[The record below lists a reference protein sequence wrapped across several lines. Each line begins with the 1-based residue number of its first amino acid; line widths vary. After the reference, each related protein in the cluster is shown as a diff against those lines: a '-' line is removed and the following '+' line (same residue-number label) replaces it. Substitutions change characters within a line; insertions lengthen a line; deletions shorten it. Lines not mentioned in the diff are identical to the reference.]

1 MKANVLKKLNENIPD
16 FIKVLGKN
24 VIRKKL
30 INNKVFIKQYDELK
44 RFEKLEYCEKKEIQF
59 NRLKKTLCY
68 AYENTI
74 YYKTSFDNLEFNPYD
89 MKDISEF
96 KKIPIVT
103 KKEILDRY
111 DEFISNEKMDYY
123 SSNTGGSTGKILKI
137 LLDKDS
143 IYKEKAYIYY
153 HWSKLGYD
161 YKKSKLITFKL
172 LNYKVKKY
180 NPLYNEM
187 ILSSFS
193 INNNKID
200 EYKKII
206 EKFKPDFIH
215 GYQSA
220 IYSFCKVLKANKIKL
235 SVNIK
240 GVFLISETMEEAKRI
255 FIEEYFNCKS
265 LAFYGHTERSVFAEE
280 GIDRLYRFNE
290 SYGFTEIETDNE
302 SNRIICTGF
311 LNKKM
316 PIIRY
321 ATDDMAQIEKDGFQ
335 IYGHRQKEVL
345 IGKHEEEMS
354 FATLEFN
361 DEIFARIRS
370 YQYVQREKGK
380 FTFNIIPEDSISDE
394 DIKLIK
400 KILDNTLGNAFDYT
414 IEVVN
419 EVTLSSRGKFSP
431 IIQYLN

>member
-16 FIKVLGKN
+16 IIKVLGKD

-30 INNKVFIKQYDELK
+30 INNRIFIKQYEELK
-44 RFEKLEYCEKKEIQF
+44 RFENFEDCKKKEIQF
-59 NRLKKTLCY
+59 NTLKKTLCY

-74 YYKTSFDNLEFNPYD
+74 YYKNTFDKLGFNPYQI
-89 MKDISEF
+89 KDISEF

-111 DEFISNEKMDYY
+111 DEFVSNEKMDYY
-123 SSNTGGSTGKILKI
+123 SASTGGSTGKILKI
-137 LLDKDS
+137 LLGKDS

-161 YKKSKLITFKL
+161 YKKSKLITFRGLDFKG
-172 LNYKVKKY
+172 KKY
-180 NPLYNEM
+180 NPLYNEI
-187 ILSSFS
+187 ILSSFR
-193 INNNKID
+193 INNNKIE

-215 GYQSA
+215 GYQSS
-220 IYSFCKVLKANKIKL
+220 IYNFCKILKANNIKL

-240 GVFLISETMEEAKRI
+240 GIFFISETIEEAKRT

-265 LAFYGHTERSVFAEE
+265 LAFYGHTERTVFAEE
-280 GIDRLYRFNE
+280 GFDRLYRFNE
-290 SYGFTEIETDNE
+290 LYGFTEIETDNE

-321 ATDDMAQIEKDGFQ
+321 ATDDMAQIENDGLK

-345 IGKHEEEMS
+345 IGKDGEEMS
-354 FATLEFN
+354 IATLEFHN
-361 DEIFARIRS
+361 EIFAQIRL
-370 YQYVQREKGK
+370 YQFVQKEKGK
-380 FTFNIIPEDSISDE
+380 FIFNIIPENLISDQ

-400 KILDNTLGNAFDYT
+400 KIIDSTLGDAFEYT
-414 IEVVN
+414 IEVVD
-419 EVTLSSRGKFSP
+419 EVTLSSRGKYSR
-431 IIQYLN
+431 IIQCLK